1 MKKIALFLCSIV
13 FTSGFLPLVAQEEHK
28 QITMAVEQLT
38 PEMWNQQR
46 FSSLIS
52 EHKRDVI
59 GILQATQKCFKG
71 MYDSVDKGADTFL
84 EALELTIKFYT
95 QIAMTFTA
103 NTEICLGM
111 SPIINELEA
120 KLPMIKALEILP
132 SAKDVFEV
140 ATRFL
145 SAKENMTEQDLKR
158 ALNKAL
164 RNKEI
169 KTELKTIL
177 KKQCADIDGYIN
189 YVNANYAQEVT
200 ELAELKAQMQELLSK
215 MQEQQGQ

>member
-1 MKKIALFLCSIV
+1 MKNTALFLCSIILV
-13 FTSGFLPLVAQEEHK
+13 SGFLPMIAQEEQK
-28 QITMAVEQLT
+28 QVAITVQLT
-38 PEMWNQQR
+38 PEAWNNQR
-46 FSSLIS
+46 FASLIS

-59 GILQATQKCFKG
+59 GILQATQKCFNS
-71 MYDSVDKGADTFL
+71 MHDSVDKGVDTFL
-84 EALELTIKFYT
+84 ESLELTIKFYT

-103 NTEICLGM
+103 TTEICLSM
-111 SPIINELEA
+111 TPIINELET

-169 KTELKTIL
+169 KAELKMIL

-189 YVNANYAQEVT
+189 YVNINYAQEVA

-215 MQEQQGQ
+215 MQEQQS